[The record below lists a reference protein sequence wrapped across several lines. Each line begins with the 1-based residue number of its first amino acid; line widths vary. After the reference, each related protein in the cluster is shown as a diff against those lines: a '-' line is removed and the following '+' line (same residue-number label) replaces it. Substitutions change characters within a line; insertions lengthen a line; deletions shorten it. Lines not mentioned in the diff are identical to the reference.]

1 MKLINDNEHKLNL
14 EASNFEMSMLLEEIQ
29 NSLKK
34 GLRRRYDNDR
44 EKLIKKIQKT
54 LDRAT
59 F

>member
-1 MKLINDNEHKLNL
+1 MKLINDNERKLNL

-34 GLRRRYDNDR
+34 GLRRQYDNDR